1 MPSIH
6 DTPENITGLSGILNV
21 KKIKRGINPTNVE
34 QEMLRN
40 FRDTSVATD
49 ALSDYKR
56 EMKRIQEDTGMDFGE
71 NWDVDDL
78 VGDKPGKDVDIEVD
92 DDAIFGK
99 DFGTKKDPVN
109 YNHELNRMD
118 RNISKP
124 REQREPREPREPR
137 ELREQPH
144 FKGQSTTKFNNR
156 QEPTLFGG
164 ATADDSDSDD
174 NFWNFD
180 DKRPANTASKRDPLD
195 EWTEGQQT
203 LPREKSNDMRYSVEK
218 QKYTKDQIQQRNIQR
233 FMTKIDASEE
243 DDGSLFKQVEEEDE
257 KQRLLT
263 QIEQLREMLE
273 GDDVDISHI
282 PIVNNK
288 SEMKDI
294 KDSYKMLLTKNDTRR
309 CSSMAEEGILM
320 MAYALEDIFD
330 GKRVLFGRFRPNL
343 SGWHSTAQTKLKRMR
358 FETANVVSRVMQSYG
373 IGDVGR
379 IGLEL
384 IPSMVI
390 YSKRK
395 QNSANEPDLQD
406 TSEFIDAVRDL
417 KSDK

>member
-1 MPSIH
+1 MPSIF
-6 DTPENITGLSGILNV
+6 DSPENITGISGILNA
-21 KKIKRGINPTNVE
+21 KKIKKGLNPTNVE

-40 FRDTSVATD
+40 FRDTRVATD
-49 ALSDYKR
+49 ALDDYKR
-56 EMKRIQEDTGMDFGE
+56 EMKRIQDDTGMDFGE
-71 NWDVDDL
+71 NWDVDEL
-78 VGDKPGKDVDIEVD
+78 VGDNKKD
-92 DDAIFGK
+92 DDMSIDDDVIFGK
-99 DFGTKKDPVN
+99 DYAVKKDPIN
-109 YNHELNRMD
+109 YNHELNKMD

-124 REQREPREPREPR
+124 
-137 ELREQPH
+137 QPH
-144 FKGQSTTKFNNR
+144 FKGQSATRFNNR

-164 ATADDSDSDD
+164 ATNEDDSDSDE
-174 NFWNFD
+174 NFWNFADKPSRDTRNSPMVDNTSTRNRVD
-180 DKRPANTASKRDPLD
+180 D
-195 EWTEGQQT
+195 
-203 LPREKSNDMRYSVEK
+203 MYSSPEK
-218 QKYTKDQIQQRNIQR
+218 QKYTKDQIRQRHIQR

-243 DDGSLFKQVEEEDE
+243 DDGSLFRQVEEEDE

-263 QIEQLREMLE
+263 QIDQLREMLE

-343 SGWHSTAQTKLKRMR
+343 SGWSATASTKLKRMR

-384 IPSMVI
+384 VPSMVI

-406 TSEFIDAVRDL
+406 TTEFADAVRDL
-417 KSDK
+417 NNK

>member
-1 MPSIH
+1 MPSIF
-6 DTPENITGLSGILNV
+6 DSPENITGMSGIINP
-21 KKIKRGINPTNVE
+21 KKIKKGINPTNVE

-40 FRDTSVATD
+40 FRDTRVATD
-49 ALSDYKR
+49 ALDDYKR
-56 EMKRIQEDTGMDFGE
+56 EMKRIQDDTGMDFGE

-78 VGDKPGKDVDIEVD
+78 NGDNKKD
-92 DDAIFGK
+92 DDNMSIDDDVIFGK
-99 DFGTKKDPVN
+99 DYGTKKDPIS
-109 YNHELNRMD
+109 YNHELNKMD
-118 RNISKP
+118 RHISKP
-124 REQREPREPREPR
+124 A
-137 ELREQPH
+137 QPH
-144 FKGQSTTKFNNR
+144 FKGQSNIKQASNR

-164 ATADDSDSDD
+164 ATGEDDSDSDE
-174 NFWNFD
+174 NFWNFADKPSRENDTRNIPDNASNRTRVD
-180 DKRPANTASKRDPLD
+180 DTYLSP
-195 EWTEGQQT
+195 
-203 LPREKSNDMRYSVEK
+203 EK
-218 QKYTKDQIQQRNIQR
+218 QKYTKDQIRHRNIQR

-243 DDGSLFKQVEEEDE
+243 DDGSLFRQVEEDDE

-263 QIEQLREMLE
+263 QIDQLRDMLE

-343 SGWHSTAQTKLKRMR
+343 SGWSATASTKLKRMR

-384 IPSMVI
+384 VPSMVI

-406 TSEFIDAVRDL
+406 TTEFADAVREMNN
-417 KSDK
+417 K

>member
-1 MPSIH
+1 MPSIF
-6 DTPENITGLSGILNV
+6 DTPENITGLSGILNA
-21 KKIKRGINPTNVE
+21 KKIKKGINPTNVE

-40 FRDTSVATD
+40 FRDTRVATD
-49 ALSDYKR
+49 ALDDYKR
-56 EMKRIQEDTGMDFGE
+56 EMKRIQDDTGMDFGE
-71 NWDVDDL
+71 NWDVDEL
-78 VGDKPGKDVDIEVD
+78 VGDDKRNDDMSID
-92 DDAIFGK
+92 DDVIFGK
-99 DFGTKKDPVN
+99 DYGVKKDPVN
-109 YNHELNRMD
+109 YNHELNKMD
-118 RNISKP
+118 RHISKP
-124 REQREPREPREPR
+124 
-137 ELREQPH
+137 QPH
-144 FKGQSTTKFNNR
+144 FKGQVNTKREFNR

-164 ATADDSDSDD
+164 ATGEDDSDSDE
-174 NFWNFD
+174 NFWNFADKPSRETKSIPDNISNRTRVD
-180 DKRPANTASKRDPLD
+180 DV
-195 EWTEGQQT
+195 
-203 LPREKSNDMRYSVEK
+203 YSSPEK
-218 QKYTKDQIQQRNIQR
+218 QKYTKDQIRHRNIQR

-243 DDGSLFKQVEEEDE
+243 DDGSLFRQVEEEDE

-263 QIEQLREMLE
+263 QIDQLREMLE

-343 SGWHSTAQTKLKRMR
+343 SGWSATASTKLKRMR

-384 IPSMVI
+384 VPSMVI

-406 TSEFIDAVRDL
+406 TTEFADAVREMNN
-417 KSDK
+417 K